1 MKTPRKAK
9 VLTAV
14 LTTFLL
20 LAGAFFVL
28 PPLYL
33 MILYAVAAVA
43 VAIVVV
49 WVPLHFI
56 FKYW

>member
-1 MKTPRKAK
+1 MNTPRKAK

-14 LTTFLL
+14 LTTLLL

-33 MILYAVAAVA
+33 MVLYGVAAVA

-56 FKYW
+56 IKYW

>member
-1 MKTPRKAK
+1 

-33 MILYAVAAVA
+33 MILCAVAAVA